1 MTETI
6 NGHHPVDDPI
16 EIKPLGFD
24 PVTPPTSP
32 DAPPDVVPEQAPQPA
47 AEVVVED
54 EQHDP
59 QQDQPPADEDGTR
72 RYFHR
77 IRTVAGHR
85 HTRTVVR
92 QGAYVAR
99 GVAVTA
105 RQRRD
110 ARSTVRH
117 DRMMA
122 AAEAVGDHTMVAEW
136 DARKSKH
143 IADRHT
149 RRMQL
154 LAAPVHAA
162 KGAAY
167 GTATALGA
175 LLVIGICLAAAE
187 RDPQQVVV
195 PFTDA
200 ADVVKFVITAVSLL
214 WAPAVVAGMF
224 AGIAALWNT
233 GRKRADEDAQWLVTS
248 AEGEDLVIDERT
260 ITLAVKALRIQG
272 VSDYLK
278 KGLPLQYLVPARED
292 GRGTYAS
299 LRLPH
304 GVSAEKV
311 AKRRTDLA
319 TGLHRAAKEVFPTV
333 GGEAGILNL
342 WIADKGRLEEGAGP
356 YPLLTDGKAD
366 FFKGFPLGRTLRGDL
381 ISAPVAGRNTI
392 VGGMPGQGKALAL
405 DTPVPTPHGWSTM
418 GDLVEGDTV
427 FDENGQPCTVTDAWP
442 VRNGRPCYEVEFSD
456 GTVIVADAEHQ
467 WFVETEA
474 SRRSASAAARPKHPE
489 SPFSRDR
496 SAQRLLPKVLTTA
509 EMAESVTL
517 LRSGYIYRNYSIP
530 VAGALQVPDAELPIG
545 PYTLG
550 AWLGD
555 GTTTSGAITN
565 PDPEV
570 VAEIIAEG
578 EQVHQL
584 PCTQGRCPTWRV
596 DGLTTRLKRLG
607 VFGDKHIPAEYLRA
621 SEAQRRAL
629 LAGLLDTDGYCQKT
643 GNAQFA
649 VTCERLARDV
659 MHLVATLG
667 YRPAFTS
674 KPARLNGKDCGTAWI
689 VTFTTPDKV
698 FRLPR
703 KAARQV
709 TTTRATTGRRYITAI
724 RPTQSVPVRCIAVDS
739 PNSLFLVGKTCI
751 PTHNSS
757 AARALM
763 AGAALDPS
771 CELRIWVPDANFDF
785 EAFKAR
791 CSRYVMG
798 AEDEL
803 IELIREDCEL
813 LHEEIQARGRLLV
826 QYEEPEVTRKLA
838 DREPRLRPLMTLLE
852 EAHIAFNHAKH
863 GKDIAQLTIENVRLG
878 RKRAVHQIVST
889 QAPTKDSIP
898 RDVTRNCSNGLAFA
912 VGDHVANDALLGQ
925 GAYRGGHRATEL
937 LPGVDRGVCLAKG
950 ITGERSDLI
959 QVHFISITRD
969 RDEITP
975 LMQRAVKAANTLV
988 FTEPERLEKRDL
1000 LADLDEVL
1008 GTEATPIADVPRRL
1022 RELAP
1027 AWQPYVKLTGTAL
1040 VKQLAEHGIKVPST
1054 GNKWP
1059 IDPAAVRRA
1068 LAERSENDK

>member
-1 MTETI
+1 MPEDTI
-6 NGHHPVDDPI
+6 NGHARTDEIPVQV
-16 EIKPLGFD
+16 KPLYD
-24 PVTPPTSP
+24 PYTEPLHPNTPP
-32 DAPPDVVPEQAPQPA
+32 DAVPEEASDATLSADLRQAKVEQPQA
-47 AEVVVED
+47 GADLHQAEPD
-54 EQHDP
+54 GG
-59 QQDQPPADEDGTR
+59 ADEPR

-77 IRTVAGHR
+77 IRAVAGHR

-92 QGAYVAR
+92 QGAYVAQ
-99 GVAVTA
+99 GAVITA
-105 RQRRD
+105 RRRRD
-110 ARSTVRH
+110 ARSTARH

-187 RDPQQVVV
+187 HDPQQVVV

-224 AGIAALWNT
+224 AGIAALWNA

-260 ITLAVKALRIQG
+260 ITLAIKALRIQG

-299 LRLPH
+299 LRLPS

-333 GGEAGILNL
+333 GTEAGILNL

-381 ISAPVAGRNTI
+381 IYAPVNGRNTI
-392 VGGMPGQGKALAL
+392 VGGMPGQGK
-405 DTPVPTPHGWSTM
+405 
-418 GDLVEGDTV
+418 
-427 FDENGQPCTVTDAWP
+427 
-442 VRNGRPCYEVEFSD
+442 
-456 GTVIVADAEHQ
+456 
-467 WFVETEA
+467 
-474 SRRSASAAARPKHPE
+474 
-489 SPFSRDR
+489 
-496 SAQRLLPKVLTTA
+496 
-509 EMAESVTL
+509 
-517 LRSGYIYRNYSIP
+517 
-530 VAGALQVPDAELPIG
+530 
-545 PYTLG
+545 
-550 AWLGD
+550 
-555 GTTTSGAITN
+555 
-565 PDPEV
+565 
-570 VAEIIAEG
+570 
-578 EQVHQL
+578 
-584 PCTQGRCPTWRV
+584 
-596 DGLTTRLKRLG
+596 
-607 VFGDKHIPAEYLRA
+607 
-621 SEAQRRAL
+621 
-629 LAGLLDTDGYCQKT
+629 
-643 GNAQFA
+643 
-649 VTCERLARDV
+649 
-659 MHLVATLG
+659 
-667 YRPAFTS
+667 
-674 KPARLNGKDCGTAWI
+674 
-689 VTFTTPDKV
+689 
-698 FRLPR
+698 
-703 KAARQV
+703 
-709 TTTRATTGRRYITAI
+709 
-724 RPTQSVPVRCIAVDS
+724 
-739 PNSLFLVGKTCI
+739 
-751 PTHNSS
+751 SS

-785 EAFKAR
+785 EAFKTR

-813 LHEEIQARGRLLV
+813 LHEEIQARGRLLNEH
-826 QYEEPEVTRKLA
+826 EEPEVTRKLA
-838 DREPRLRPLMTLLE
+838 NQDPRLRPLMTLLE
-852 EAHIAFNHAKH
+852 EAHVAFNHAKH

-950 ITGERSDLI
+950 VTGERSDLI

-975 LMQRAVKAANTLV
+975 LMQRAVEAANALV
-988 FTEPERLEKRDL
+988 LQEPERLEKRDL

-1008 GTEATPIADVPRRL
+1008 GTESTPIADVPRML
-1022 RELAP
+1022 RQLAP
-1027 AWQPYVKLTGTAL
+1027 AWAPYTKLTGKAL
-1040 VKQLAEHGIKVPST
+1040 VDLLAEHEIKVPST

-1059 IDPAAVRRA
+1059 LDPAAVRRVI
-1068 LAERSENDK
+1068 AERAENRQ